1 MDFDFNPNKQNK
13 KAIKLP
19 QRNLM
24 VEKEIK
30 SIKSNEILLEKIKQI
45 NKTSSIIR
53 QKNNNKRILNIFL
66 QLDYVTIQR
75 QFL

>member
-45 NKTSSIIR
+45 NKTSSIIK